1 MSKVIEQKKIVCT
14 GKKKQ
19 KQTDLLSPSTPVT
32 VFLIAE
38 KLLSL

>member
-14 GKKKQ
+14 GKKKK
-19 KQTDLLSPSTPVT
+19 KQTYLLSPSTPVT